1 MGRRNESGK
10 RVKWTRAEKRMVK
23 EMREAGLQPIKPVLT
38 LRSKAERYGK
48 QPIDPAMKSKNL
60 PPHLRSRRTP
70 RVRSVIVILDA
81 AGAGPSSPPV
91 PHDPEPTMQIQMA
104 AELPDVPPNFDDSVT
119 QQINEEVC
127 AEAFAV
133 PPETVDNTERM
144 IRVEDDMEL
153 DDASEVHETALVKYV
168 PDDQVYSEDFITDQW
183 EGWMPQFFPL
193 YEEPSLPLSDFP
205 TDIIMGIR
213 EKLPPKEQAK
223 FLTTDRSVAR
233 RPEVKEVLFQLKKVQ
248 RSLFN
253 LIGEWAY
260 YIRWIQPRDT
270 ARTITIRQDRLDLA
284 YRHYVRFNRDTRAE
298 KMSINAIARVWGIY
312 GTELRELIDWQ
323 EGGDDDSSDDDIMQ
337 Q

>member
-1 MGRRNESGK
+1 MGQWDATGK
-10 RVKWTRAEKRMVK
+10 RVKWTRAEKKMVK
-23 EMREAGLQPIKPVLT
+23 ETREAGLQPIKPVLT

-48 QPIDPAMKSKNL
+48 QPIDPTTKSQNL
-60 PPHLRSRRTP
+60 PSHFRSRRTP
-70 RVRSVIVILDA
+70 RARSVIVIPDA
-81 AGAGPSSPPV
+81 AGAGPSSPAM
-91 PHDPEPTMQIQMA
+91 PHGQEPTMQIQMA
-104 AELPDVPPNFDDSVT
+104 AELPDVPTTVDDSVT
-119 QQINEEVC
+119 PRINEEDFV
-127 AEAFAV
+127 V
-133 PPETVDNTERM
+133 PPDIINDTERM
-144 IRVEDDMEL
+144 ICDEDDMAL
-153 DDASEVHETALVKYV
+153 DDASVIHEIALVKYV
-168 PDDQVYSEDFITDQW
+168 PNGQTYSEDFITDQW

-193 YEEPSLPLSDFP
+193 YEEPSLPLSDLP
-205 TDIIMGIR
+205 TDVIMGIR

-253 LIGEWAY
+253 LMGEWAY
-260 YIRWIQPRDT
+260 YIRWIQPREI

-298 KMSINAIARVWGIY
+298 KMSINAIARVWGVY

-323 EGGDDDSSDDDIMQ
+323 EGGDEDSSDDDIMQ